1 MKKQIRGFLI
11 SFLISVPIFLLIGK
25 YLSGP
30 KENELQVKFE
40 EERVLLFENKSSL
53 NVARENDCNFIS
65 KYGSTF
71 INWTGEIKYLDEDRI
86 VIVSDVNGIEVQY
99 KIYNWMFDND
109 GNYRNIKNEDI
120 DIGDDVYFSFH
131 PVQSESDEDECF
143 DETSFTEAGALRAPE
158 FIADIFQISKNTWEI
173 SQEKIKNI
181 ENKHKEVL
189 AEKKRVKEEK
199 KRIDKINS
207 GKFSNK
213 EDFSEW
219 LNHNRSFKYAY
230 KTGPFKKLFEFSED
244 NKFLFRIRDRYG
256 EFDDDYYGTYSI
268 KTANYFED
276 GEKYYYID
284 LDYEDSK
291 WNTYKKGYLVYKS
304 KKLVEPTMG
313 AGETYI
319 TDKYGFKKKYVGFL
333 ANRMHKY
340 LPTDKTFHLSNRYGN
355 Y

>member
-99 KIYNWMFDND
+99 KIYDWMFDND
-109 GNYRNIKNEDI
+109 GNDRNIKNEDI

-173 SQEKIKNI
+173 SPAAIQEFRDEHKEKINI
-181 ENKHKEVL
+181 KI
-189 AEKKRVKEEK
+189 RIKEEEER
-199 KRIDKINS
+199 KRIAELERKLE
-207 GKFSNK
+207 K
-213 EDFSEW
+213 ERIKKQQFEGS
-219 LNHNRSFKYAY
+219 YY
-230 KTGPFKKLFEFSED
+230 VGPSED
-244 NKFLFRIRDRYG
+244 NCSFINFVFTSKG
-256 EFDDDYYGTYSI
+256 EYVVFTGNKQNNVKNCNAKGNYTYNQVDNSLNVSGFYNSNCYGTIEERNGIWKVKNNSI
-268 KTANYFED
+268 QAPNGVWFSKT
-276 GEKYYYID
+276 
-284 LDYEDSK
+284 S
-291 WNTYKKGYLVYKS
+291 WS
-304 KKLVEPTMG
+304 
-313 AGETYI
+313 
-319 TDKYGFKKKYVGFL
+319 
-333 ANRMHKY
+333 R
-340 LPTDKTFHLSNRYGN
+340 
-355 Y
+355 